1 MGSKDMID
9 IDLNLVRVFAIAAHA
24 AVGQKDRVT
33 GEPYSDHPERV
44 VAILRNAGF
53 NRDEDR
59 PLLAAAYLHD
69 VLEDTK
75 VTKELLGQLFGA
87 ETMGLVVALS
97 DVYTK
102 AAFPAL
108 NRASRKE
115 LEHCRM
121 GTEVGAV
128 QTVKCADILD
138 NAGRLPQYPDRKFA
152 RSYALELRDLVAQL
166 TRADG
171 NLLALARQTVEC
183 AISALAD

>member
-1 MGSKDMID
+1 MVD

-24 AVGQKDRVT
+24 AVGQKRVT

-44 VAILRNAGF
+44 VAILRSAGF

-59 PLLAAAYLHD
+59 PLLAAAFLHD

-75 VTKELLGQLFGA
+75 VTKELIGQLFGA
-87 ETMGLVVALS
+87 EVMGLVVALS

-102 AAFPAL
+102 TAFPDL

-115 LEHCRM
+115 LEHRRM
-121 GTEVGAV
+121 GTESGVA
-128 QTVKCADILD
+128 QTAKSADVLD
-138 NAGRLPQYPDRKFA
+138 NARGLARYPDKKFA
-152 RSYALELRDLVAQL
+152 LSYALELRDLMAQL

-171 NLLALARQTVEC
+171 KLLALACEAVEA
-183 AISALAD
+183 AITALTA

>member
-1 MGSKDMID
+1 MLD

-24 AVGQKDRVT
+24 AVGQKRVT

-44 VAILRNAGF
+44 VAILRSAGF
-53 NRDEDR
+53 NRVEDR

-69 VLEDTK
+69 VLEDTR
-75 VTKELLGQLFGA
+75 VTKELLGQLFGI

-115 LEHCRM
+115 LEHRRM
-121 GTEVGAV
+121 GTEEWRV
-128 QTVKCADILD
+128 QTIKCADVID
-138 NAGRLPQYPDRKFA
+138 NAGRLAQYPDKKFA
-152 RSYALELRDLVAQL
+152 RSYVLELRDLVVEL
-166 TRADG
+166 TRAEG

-183 AISALAD
+183 AILALAD